1 MKLLKQ
7 NELLTS
13 GNRLVLSNHVN
24 LVNTT
29 GIYSACKYFKKNG
42 LSIEQ
47 ALAIVKLSK
56 WNLKK

>member
-1 MKLLKQ
+1 MELLKQ

-24 LVNTT
+24 LVNVT
-29 GIYSACKYFKKNG
+29 GIYSACIHFNKIG

>member
-24 LVNTT
+24 LINMT
-29 GIYSACKYFKKNG
+29 GIYSASKHFKKIG

-47 ALAIVKLSK
+47 TFAILKLSK
-56 WNLKK
+56 WNLK